1 MDRNQAIWIK
11 DPASILADGAE
22 RGIVVKDG
30 RIVELVPWGG
40 QPTISE
46 ASFAAGD
53 HVLLPGL
60 INTHHHFYQTL
71 TRALPAALDRE
82 LFPWLQALY
91 PVWAG
96 LTPQALELG
105 VTLAM
110 SELLLSGCTTT
121 TDHHYVFPAG
131 LEDACDGRER
141 SVAHG
146 RIAT

>member
-40 QPTISE
+40 QPTISA

-71 TRALPAALDRE
+71 TRALPAALDR
-82 LFPWLQALY
+82 
-91 PVWAG
+91 
-96 LTPQALELG
+96 
-105 VTLAM
+105 
-110 SELLLSGCTTT
+110 
-121 TDHHYVFPAG
+121 
-131 LEDACDGRER
+131 
-141 SVAHG
+141 
-146 RIAT
+146 